1 MFCPQCGSDNDA
13 DKKYCRSCGQPLTAV
28 RLALDGNVDAAI
40 KMSEGEQRPKLHR
53 IRMGIAV
60 FLIAVALATI
70 FSSGRIGF
78 SNVQS
83 AALVLIL
90 MMVFFILT
98 SLKAHRIARA
108 LDGESQTP
116 GLNRAD
122 PDPVSIR
129 AADPVALKQAP
140 DSSVTDQETIRL
152 HRSNRLKQDS

>member
-13 DKKYCRSCGQPLTAV
+13 DKKYCRSCGQPLAAV
-28 RLALDGNVDAAI
+28 RLALDGRVDAAI
-40 KMSEGEQRPKLHR
+40 KLSEGEQRLKPHR

-70 FSSGRIGF
+70 FSGGRIGF

-90 MMVFFILT
+90 MMIFFILT

-108 LDGESQTP
+108 LAVEDQTT
-116 GLNRAD
+116 GSNRAES
-122 PDPVSIR
+122 DPVSIR
-129 AADPVALKQAP
+129 AANPVALKQPP

-152 HRSNRLKQDS
+152 HRPNRLKQDT

>member
-13 DKKYCRSCGQPLTAV
+13 DKKYCRSCGQPLAAV
-28 RLALDGNVDAAI
+28 RLALAGHVDAAI
-40 KMSEGEQRPKLHR
+40 KVSAGEQRLKPHR

-70 FSSGRIGF
+70 FTGGRIGF

-108 LDGESQTP
+108 LDVENQTP

-122 PDPVSIR
+122 SDPVSIR

-140 DSSVTDQETIRL
+140 GSSVTDHETIKL
-152 HRSNRLKQDS
+152 HQPNSLKQDS